1 MADAAARSAFG
12 PRTPRAGTRP
22 PRGTFFNITDL
33 RRGHVT
39 VSVSAALSLSLSL
52 TVAENR
58 NRDTHRLP
66 GCARARLPLDSHRGN
81 RMHNQM
87 DPAPRKAALARS
99 DLSTDHYKS
108 PASAQTATP
117 HASLPNSR
125 CVGIRYWVA
134 YTPARQ

>member
-12 PRTPRAGTRP
+12 PRTPRAGARP

-33 RRGHVT
+33 RSRDSLSLRGT
-39 VSVSAALSLSLSL
+39 LSLSLPDGRGESQSGY
-52 TVAENR
+52 APPA
-58 NRDTHRLP
+58 RL
-66 GCARARLPLDSHRGN
+66 RARLPLDSHRGN

>member
-12 PRTPRAGTRP
+12 PRTPRAGARP

-33 RRGHVT
+33 RSRDSLSLRGT
-39 VSVSAALSLSLSL
+39 LSLSLSL